1 MSEHGWLAEC
11 QTCPTTTDPAYGHQV
26 KVHQEFPIDNEQG
39 AHLWALRH
47 SSADLQAVHT
57 VTISRFQR
65 FDAHFT
71 DIDPDVWKILTG
83 QE

>member
-11 QTCPTTTDPAYGHQV
+11 QTCPTTTDP
-26 KVHQEFPIDNEQG
+26 
-39 AHLWALRH
+39 
-47 SSADLQAVHT
+47 
-57 VTISRFQR
+57 R